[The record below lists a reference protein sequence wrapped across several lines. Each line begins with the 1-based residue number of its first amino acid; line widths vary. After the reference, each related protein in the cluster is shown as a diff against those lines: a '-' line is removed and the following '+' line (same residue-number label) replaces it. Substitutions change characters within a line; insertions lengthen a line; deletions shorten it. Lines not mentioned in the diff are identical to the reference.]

1 MEQAAAVH
9 ILLTLV
15 FQVRLPAIVN
25 CSLES
30 SLVVDALD
38 VSCILIVRYLIRH
51 QFLIPNV
58 YL

>member
-15 FQVRLPAIVN
+15 FQVRLLAIVN

-38 VSCILIVRYLIRH
+38 VSCILIVQNLIRH
-51 QFLIPNV
+51 QFLITNV